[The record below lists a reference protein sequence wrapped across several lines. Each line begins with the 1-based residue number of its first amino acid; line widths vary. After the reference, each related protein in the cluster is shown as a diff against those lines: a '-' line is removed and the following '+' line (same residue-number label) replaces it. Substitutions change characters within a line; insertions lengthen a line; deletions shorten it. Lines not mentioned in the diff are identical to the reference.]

1 MLKPHWR
8 QRSKADRG
16 EYDAAAD
23 PGKWNYTPKD
33 SVQSEMCIVKVA
45 GEAAQLF
52 IAKETFLKSL
62 TVISWEKRHKF

>member
-23 PGKWNYTPKD
+23 PGKWNYIPKD
-33 SVQSEMCIVKVA
+33 SVQSEMCTVTVA

-52 IAKETFLKSL
+52 IVKETFLKSL
-62 TVISWEKRHKF
+62 TVINQEKRRTF